1 MALVNS
7 KAIFIYKMNFK
18 TKNILTLVLIGLISV
33 FGSFSCDIQ
42 HGLRPVPLTGISG
55 KITYIGDWPNGIDM
69 LRLVCFEQKPD
80 PNNIVD
86 LVLKLMEAK
95 ISDELPQN
103 VNSYRF
109 EVELDPGM
117 YNWIIV
123 ILSAK
128 NHPFTVLGEYTGS
141 DTSST
146 SVPVTI
152 KKEKLLLDINIS
164 ADFTK
169 LNSP

>member
-1 MALVNS
+1 MKLKNKNS
-7 KAIFIYKMNFK
+7 LTFI
-18 TKNILTLVLIGLISV
+18 LIGLISV
-33 FGSFSCDIQ
+33 IGFFSCNIQ
-42 HGLRPVPLTGISG
+42 HGLHPVPLTGISG
-55 KITYIGDWPNGIDM
+55 KITYIGDWPQEIDM

-80 PNNIVD
+80 PNNIFD

-109 EVELDPGM
+109 KVELDPGT

-123 ILSAK
+123 ILSTK
-128 NHPFTVLGEYTGS
+128 NHPFTVLGEYTGT

-169 LNSP
+169 LNSQ